1 MPFSTW
7 SIYRFPLPVCSSKC
21 VASLLSNSLN
31 FSSAIAPFSLFL
43 YNVLYFSP
51 HCPLLN
57 PNLRA
62 SGRKT
67 LQKRKSLIFETSL
80 RNACGNAL
88 RVPAQASL
96 PKRPCPSVPA
106 QASLLKRVSDS
117 EIKDDGFAVVGKG
130 FEESHA
136 TEHKTVVGFTR
147 RVPHFNA
154 NVETHD
160 EERKVEAQAEARA
173 DSKLFIKSLWIKSC
187 LRRRG

>member
-21 VASLLSNSLN
+21 VASLPSNSLN

-96 PKRPCPSVPA
+96 
-106 QASLLKRVSDS
+106 LKRVSDS

-136 TEHKTVVGFTR
+136 TEHKTVIGFTR
-147 RVPHFNA
+147 RVPHLNA

-160 EERKVEAQAEARA
+160 EERKVEGKAEARA
-173 DSKLFIKSLWIKSC
+173 DSKLFIKSLWVKSC

>member
-21 VASLLSNSLN
+21 VASLPSNSLN

-62 SGRKT
+62 SR
-67 LQKRKSLIFETSL
+67 
-80 RNACGNAL
+80 RNT
-88 RVPAQASL
+88 
-96 PKRPCPSVPA
+96 
-106 QASLLKRVSDS
+106 LLKRVSAS

-136 TEHKTVVGFTR
+136 TEHKTVIGFTR
-147 RVPHFNA
+147 RVPHLNA

-160 EERKVEAQAEARA
+160 EERKVEGKAEARA
-173 DSKLFIKSLWIKSC
+173 DSKLFIKSLWVKSC